1 MGEWRGKTE
10 STGEATKRGILQKEF
25 SHIVRISARFPTI
38 STGEGGW
45 GVICLIK
52 FQLRTRD
59 DGIEEAVEMHA
70 ALWTV

>member
-38 STGEGGW
+38 STGEGGL
-45 GVICLIK
+45 GVHLSDQIS
-52 FQLRTRD
+52 
-59 DGIEEAVEMHA
+59 IENQR
-70 ALWTV
+70 